1 MMFRLTTNGGIV
13 LLLLATSE
21 AAFAQNLEASKLAGG
36 IVVEG
41 GALQSSKISPGIVLE
56 NTSLM
61 ATKIAPGIVLEN
73 TSLMAT
79 KISAGIVVEALPPPA
94 LTPGLVPRAPLT
106 HW

>member
-1 MMFRLTTNGGIV
+1 MLRLTRNGGIV

-21 AAFAQNLEASKLAGG
+21 TAFAQNLETSKLTGG

-41 GALQSSKISPGIVLE
+41 SALQSSKIAPGIVLE
-56 NTSLM
+56 NASLM

-73 TSLMAT
+73 ASLMAT

-94 LTPGLVPRAPLT
+94 PTPGIVPRAPLT